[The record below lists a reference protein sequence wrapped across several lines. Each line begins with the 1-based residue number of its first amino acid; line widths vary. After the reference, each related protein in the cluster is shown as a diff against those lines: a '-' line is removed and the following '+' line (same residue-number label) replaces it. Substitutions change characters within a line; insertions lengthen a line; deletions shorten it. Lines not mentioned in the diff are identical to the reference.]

1 MLEDSFEVNTR
12 CPFHN
17 GPPGVNVLM
26 LTTADPAA
34 TG

>member
-1 MLEDSFEVNTR
+1 MNGLMRSVNTR

-17 GPPGVNVLM
+17 VPPEVNVLM
-26 LTTADPAA
+26 LTTAGLAA